1 MIRTPKK
8 LKTAA
13 IKMAV
18 PGLIE
23 RVDTQVAIAFGA
35 SVQPF
40 TKMTPSVNKV
50 MINNAG
56 LDIVCS
62 KKLINV
68 IVIFSPL
75 MSLIP
80 MMMIPVF
87 WL

>member
-1 MIRTPKK
+1 MISTPKK

-13 IKMAV
+13 IRIAE
-18 PGLIE
+18 PGPIE
-23 RVDTQVAIAFGA
+23 RVDTHVAMAFGA

-40 TKMTPSVNKV
+40 TKITPSVNRV
-50 MINNAG
+50 MINSAG

-62 KKLINV
+62 KKLISV

-75 MSLIP
+75 LSLIP
-80 MMMIPVF
+80 MMMIPGF